1 MKSSFDRKLKFQIKV
16 DQSQIMS
23 IQYVIKVTADRK
35 LGITTTAVLAFV
47 GWADIYKQLQCIHDS
62 SISCLCQMTFSL
74 PIIFPDFKRDHTRE
88 FKRDFKGNS
97 KKY

>member
-35 LGITTTAVLAFV
+35 LGITTTAVLACV
-47 GWADIYKQLQCIHDS
+47 GWADI
-62 SISCLCQMTFSL
+62 
-74 PIIFPDFKRDHTRE
+74 
-88 FKRDFKGNS
+88 
-97 KKY
+97 